1 MLKKLLIGLVVLL
14 ALLTGVAFLLPRE
27 HTVVVTAPVPAP
39 PEVVFPLLETPAEWP
54 RWSPWNKRDPNMQ
67 ITYAGPPR
75 GQGATWSWTSASEG
89 DGSMTITQAV
99 PSVIVKFELTIA
111 GMGPP
116 SDGTFT
122 IAAAPEGS
130 LVEWRMRVDMG
141 NNPIGRWIGLMMPT
155 WLRQDFTDGLAALG
169 AYAATLPPPE
179 PIMGVEVPMVPDS
192 TPH

>member
-1 MLKKLLIGLVVLL
+1 MLKKLLLGLVALLVLL
-14 ALLTGVAFLLPRE
+14 AAGAYLLPRE

-39 PEVVFPLLETPAEWP
+39 PEVVFPLIETPAEWP
-54 RWSPWNKRDPNMQ
+54 KWSPWNKRDPDMQ

-75 GQGATWSWTSASEG
+75 GEGATWSWKSASEG

-99 PSVIVKFELTIA
+99 PSVIVGYQLSIA

-122 IAAAPEGS
+122 IAAAPAGS
-130 LVEWRMRVDMG
+130 VVEWKMRVDMG

-155 WLRQDFTDGLAALG
+155 WLRKDFTEGLDALG
-169 AYAATLPPPE
+169 AYAATLPPPP
-179 PIMGVEVPMVPDS
+179 PIMGIEVPLVPDT
-192 TPH
+192 TPR